1 MQEVKMSGES
11 LNIEQ
16 ENISKL
22 KEIFPEVFNEDKID
36 FDKLQNVLG
45 NYIDTDEEKYRFTWN
60 GKMNALRLSQTP
72 SIGTLRPC
80 KEESRDWD
88 TTQNLYIEGDNLEV
102 LKLLQ
107 NSYLNKIKMIYIDPP
122 YNTGKD
128 FVYADDTKDNLSNY
142 KKITKQIDSEGNS
155 ISTNSE
161 TSGRYHTNWLNLMYP
176 RLRLARNLLTDDGI
190 IFISIDDN
198 EVNNLQKIC
207 DEIFGEDNFISILSI
222 ENNPKGRKN
231 SDFVA
236 VSNEFCLI
244 YAKNKK
250 LSAFIE
256 NIPKNVKDLAIDE
269 NGQYVH
275 NSGKRVLVGENNF
288 NAVVTDFS
296 SDKHYSVYYNKEKND
311 IILKQEM
318 SVNEADS
325 SLITDGYKRFIS
337 YFNDKFTEN
346 TYTKNKLLDLFE
358 NMALDFKENKIYEKN
373 FSTTKRI
380 KSCIVNEKYNA
391 VLDGSETVFE
401 IDVKTTSAGTYLKEL
416 FNVGD
421 SIFSAPKNIGLIKLF
436 LTLFEDKNYTVL
448 DFFSGS
454 ATTADAIMR
463 QNLLDNGNRKYI
475 CVQLQEDL
483 EDSYKI
489 ASGPGKT
496 TIKNAIEYLK
506 SNNRPLV
513 LTEIGKKRIKL
524 VGDSLQQELNN
535 NIQLNLN
542 INQKTLPDIGFKVF
556 KLDSSNMRKW
566 NPDTKNIEQ
575 SLLDQIN
582 NFVDGR
588 TEEDALYEIIL
599 KNGLPLT
606 VPVEELDIKGKKV
619 YSIGMGALIVCL
631 DNNITLD
638 IADEIAN
645 ISTEFE
651 DKSQVTVVFKDNGFA
666 NDSVKTNIKETIR
679 GYGIGKFVT
688 V

>member
-1 MQEVKMSGES
+1 MQEINMSGES
-11 LNIEQ
+11 MNIVEENIE
-16 ENISKL
+16 KL
-22 KEIFPEVFNEDKID
+22 KSIFPEVFNEDKID

-72 SIGTLRPC
+72 SVGTLRPC

-107 NSYLNKIKMIYIDPP
+107 NSYLNKIKIIYIDPP

-128 FVYADDTKDNLSNY
+128 FVYTDDTKDNLSNY
-142 KKITKQIDSEGNS
+142 KKLTKQIDSEGNS

-207 DEIFGEDNFISILSI
+207 DEIFGEDNFISILSV

-236 VSNEFCLI
+236 ISNEFCLI

-250 LSAFIE
+250 LSGFIE

-288 NAVVTDFS
+288 NAVVTDFT

-311 IILKQEM
+311 IILKQEF
-318 SVNEADS
+318 SINEVDS
-325 SLITDGYKRFIS
+325 LLITDGYKRFIS
-337 YFNDKFTEN
+337 YHNDNFTEN
-346 TYTKNKLLDLFE
+346 TYTKNKLLDLFG

-391 VLDGSETVFE
+391 VLNGSEAVFE

-489 ASGPGKT
+489 ASGPGKA

-506 SNNRPLV
+506 SNNKPLV
-513 LTEIGKKRIKL
+513 LTEIGKKRIEL

-542 INQKTLPDIGFKVF
+542 INQKILPDIGFKVF
-556 KLDSSNMRKW
+556 KLDSSNIKKW
-566 NPDTKNIEQ
+566 NPDTSNIKQ
-575 SLLDQIN
+575 ALFDSIN

-588 TEEDALYEIIL
+588 SEEDALYEIIL
-599 KNGLPLT
+599 KSGLPLT
-606 VPVEELDIKGKKV
+606 VPVEELEIKGKKV
-619 YSIGMGALIVCL
+619 YSIGFGAMIVCL
-631 DNNITLD
+631 ANDITLD
-638 IADEIAN
+638 VADEIAQ

-651 DKSQVTVVFKDNGFA
+651 DKSQVTVVFKDNSFRD
-666 NDSVKTNIKETIR
+666 DSIKTNIKETLK

-688 V
+688 I

>member
-1 MQEVKMSGES
+1 MQEINMSGES
-11 LNIEQ
+11 MNIIED
-16 ENISKL
+16 NISKL
-22 KEIFPEVFNEDKID
+22 KNLFPEVFNEDKID

-72 SIGTLRPC
+72 SVGTLRPC

-128 FVYADDTKDNLSNY
+128 FVYTDDKKDNLSNY
-142 KKITKQIDSEGNS
+142 KKLTKQIDSEGNS

-207 DEIFGEDNFISILSI
+207 DEIFGEDNFISILSV

-236 VSNEFCLI
+236 ISNEFCLI

-250 LSAFIE
+250 LSGFIE
-256 NIPKNVKDLAIDE
+256 NIPKNIKDLAIDE

-288 NAVVTDFS
+288 NAVVTDFT

-311 IILKQEM
+311 IILKQEF
-318 SVNEADS
+318 SINEVDS
-325 SLITDGYKRFIS
+325 LLITDGYKRFIS
-337 YFNDKFTEN
+337 YHNDNFTEN
-346 TYTKNKLLDLFE
+346 TYTKNKLLDLFG

-391 VLDGSETVFE
+391 VLNGSETVFE

-489 ASGPGKT
+489 ASGPGKA

-506 SNNRPLV
+506 SNNKPLV
-513 LTEIGKKRIKL
+513 LTEIGKKRIEL

-542 INQKTLPDIGFKVF
+542 INQKILPDIGFKVF
-556 KLDSSNMRKW
+556 KLDSSNIKKW
-566 NPDTKNIEQ
+566 NPDTSNIKQ
-575 SLLDQIN
+575 ALFDSIN

-588 TEEDALYEIIL
+588 SEEDALYEIIL

-606 VPVEELDIKGKKV
+606 VPVEELEIKGKKV
-619 YSIGMGALIVCL
+619 YSIGFGAMIVCL
-631 DNNITLD
+631 ANDITLD
-638 IADEIAN
+638 VADEIAQ

-651 DKSQVTVVFKDNGFA
+651 DKSQVTVVFKDNSFRD
-666 NDSVKTNIKETIR
+666 DSIKTNIKETLK

>member
-72 SIGTLRPC
+72 SVGTLRPC

-142 KKITKQIDSEGNS
+142 KKITKQINSEGNS

-311 IILKQEM
+311 IILKQEL

-463 QNLLDNGNRKYI
+463 QNLLDNGTRKYI

-606 VPVEELDIKGKKV
+606 VPVEELDVRGKKV

>member
-1 MQEVKMSGES
+1 
-11 LNIEQ
+11 
-16 ENISKL
+16 
-22 KEIFPEVFNEDKID
+22 
-36 FDKLQNVLG
+36 
-45 NYIDTDEEKYRFTWN
+45 
-60 GKMNALRLSQTP
+60 
-72 SIGTLRPC
+72 
-80 KEESRDWD
+80 
-88 TTQNLYIEGDNLEV
+88 
-102 LKLLQ
+102 
-107 NSYLNKIKMIYIDPP
+107 MILP
-122 YNTGKD
+122 
-128 FVYADDTKDNLSNY
+128 
-142 KKITKQIDSEGNS
+142 
-155 ISTNSE
+155 
-161 TSGRYHTNWLNLMYP
+161 
-176 RLRLARNLLTDDGI
+176 
-190 IFISIDDN
+190 
-198 EVNNLQKIC
+198 
-207 DEIFGEDNFISILSI
+207 
-222 ENNPKGRKN
+222 
-231 SDFVA
+231 
-236 VSNEFCLI
+236 
-244 YAKNKK
+244 
-250 LSAFIE
+250 
-256 NIPKNVKDLAIDE
+256 
-269 NGQYVH
+269 
-275 NSGKRVLVGENNF
+275 
-288 NAVVTDFS
+288 
-296 SDKHYSVYYNKEKND
+296 
-311 IILKQEM
+311 
-318 SVNEADS
+318 
-325 SLITDGYKRFIS
+325 
-337 YFNDKFTEN
+337 
-346 TYTKNKLLDLFE
+346 
-358 NMALDFKENKIYEKN
+358 
-373 FSTTKRI
+373 
-380 KSCIVNEKYNA
+380 
-391 VLDGSETVFE
+391 
-401 IDVKTTSAGTYLKEL
+401 
-416 FNVGD
+416 
-421 SIFSAPKNIGLIKLF
+421 PKNIGLIKLF

-606 VPVEELDIKGKKV
+606 VPVEELDIRGKKV